1 MSNGIDNPGDY
12 RVLLVD
18 DTPTNLAVLKETL
31 TPEGYKLAFAN
42 SGEKALEITSRII
55 PDLILLDVMMPGIDG
70 LETCRQLKADSKTK
84 EIPIIFITA
93 KKESEDIVAGFRAG
107 GVDYITKPFQ
117 QNEVC
122 LRVRTHLDLVRLR
135 KSVEDQFNRVREV
148 LEKTLSGSVGLLT
161 EILSSFDPSQY
172 EHATKLKELARKL
185 SPHLKVKNAWE
196 LDLAA
201 MLAPIGF
208 VTIPS
213 EIMAKN
219 REGNHLS
226 KNEREIVSEVFEA
239 SSKILARIPHLKQ
252 VSKIVLYL
260 GKFYDGEGWP
270 VNTVVKKN
278 IPHGARVLKLLSDML
293 KREEEGEGR
302 LEALDSMRTPRGL
315 YDPDILESVY
325 QYFSSEKSDGEVS
338 DEKSLSISIKQ
349 LKPGHVLARS
359 VFSMEGES
367 LLAEGTKVSEI
378 KLNLLLNHSKLSG
391 LKEPIYI
398 IDMKSE

>member
-1 MSNGIDNPGDY
+1 MSNDNLKGY

-31 TPEGYKLAFAN
+31 APEGYKLAFTN
-42 SGEKALEITSRII
+42 SGEKAFDIASQIV

-70 LETCRQLKADSKTK
+70 YETCRKLKENSKTK

-93 KKESEDIVAGFRAG
+93 KKETEDIVEGFRAG
-107 GVDYITKPFQ
+107 GVDYITKPFKQ
-117 QNEVC
+117 EEVC
-122 LRVRTHLDLVRLR
+122 MRVRTHLELVRLR
-135 KSVEDQFNRVREV
+135 KTVEEQYNRVREV

-161 EILSSFDPSQY
+161 EILSGFDPGQY
-172 EHATKLKELARKL
+172 EHATKLKELTRKL
-185 SPHLKVKNAWE
+185 SPYLKVKNAWE

-201 MLAPIGF
+201 MLAPIGY
-208 VTIPS
+208 VTIPA
-213 EIMAKN
+213 EITAKT
-219 REGNHLS
+219 RESDKLS
-226 KNEREIVSEVFEA
+226 KNEREIVAEVFEA
-239 SSKILARIPHLKQ
+239 SSKILERIPHLKQ
-252 VSKIVLYL
+252 VAKIVLYL
-260 GKFYDGEGWP
+260 GKYYDGEGHP
-270 VNTVVKKN
+270 ADSVVKKN
-278 IPHGARVLKLLSDML
+278 IPHGARILKLLSDMM

-302 LEALDSMRTPRGL
+302 LEALDSMRNPRGL

-325 QYFSSEKSDGEVS
+325 QYFSSEKSDGETS

-349 LKPGHVLARS
+349 LKLGHVLARS
-359 VFSMEGES
+359 IFSLDGES

-398 IDMKSE
+398 IDMKTE